1 MSAQA
6 GLCYPYSR
14 AQECAWQPEEAS
26 KALSALASTSTSS
39 VSGVSADNNT
49 LLLSRGHNSNEIPY
63 IRGRYGKNDLNT
75 DDNETS
81 SNIVLILLAG
91 LKDQLKEPLIG
102 MLTCSAI
109 LSLVLGNTADAV
121 SITTALLIVCLV
133 AVVQEYRSNQALE
146 RLNDLMPHTCTVL
159 RDGACL
165 ANLEASQLVV
175 GDLVLLSTGDRVP
188 ADLRL
193 VDGVELAMDESSLT
207 GENTPVHKTS
217 AALSLPAT
225 AHTTTNCALPLP
237 LTEQRNIVF
246 MGTLVCSGRGRALVV
261 AVGKHTEIGKISC
274 ELAEIEERKSPLQ
287 IKIDELGQKLATY
300 SSLFI
305 ALIALLGWMLGKP
318 FLETVTVAVSLA
330 VAAIPEGLPICV
342 TVTLALGVLRMARRN
357 AIVKKL
363 PVVESLGCTTV
374 VASDKT
380 GTLTKNQMTARSV
393 YSLAFPQQKFCFTGV
408 GYVPAGGKLIRDE
421 GIGKNAEIL
430 PTSIEYTALSP
441 ILGVGAICNNASYSA
456 SGVDSVEGRSGPALS
471 GQPTEL
477 ALLVAAM
484 KAGIDD
490 PRPLYHRLQEV
501 PFTSDRKRMEV
512 KARPVG
518 GSHTCFA
525 FTIASDLQE
534 SKMGGSSSDHY
545 LYFVKG
551 MPEAVVGECKTFTES
566 DGSAAILNDFDRQR
580 ALSHARMMA
589 SDGLRVL
596 AMAYG
601 TSLDALT
608 FAGLIGMEDPPRE
621 GVTEAVH
628 SLREGG
634 VTTIMV
640 TGDSK
645 ETAFAVARR
654 CGILGDAG
662 KDISDM
668 EYGATC
674 ALSGAELDGIPTRN
688 LPDSIGGVRIF
699 YRVSP
704 RHKLS
709 LVRALQQHGEIVAM
723 TGDGVNDAT
732 ALKAAD
738 IGIAMGKSGTDV
750 AKEAADVVLTD
761 DDFSTIT
768 QAISEG
774 KGIFF
779 NIRNFLAFQLSTSFA
794 ALAIESIATAIGLPS
809 PLNAMQILWINI
821 IMDGPPAQSL
831 GVEPVDPRILKAK
844 PRKPNENIVTKAL
857 LRRAVTSAIL
867 IVFLTLKVFDNELDD
882 GRVTKRDTTMTFM
895 TFVNCDLFNA
905 YACRS
910 SNRCFYEM
918 NILDNVS
925 FVWAILGSVIG
936 QLAVIYFPPLQKV
949 FQTEALRMKDL
960 LYIIILSSTVL
971 MLDTIRK
978 KFFSFFFSDT
988 VAPASDKKQ
997 DDQVMFDQT
1006 DDLFLTEMNSY
1017 HSKERSRTIRSR
1029 TGSSV
1034 VIT

>member
-1 MSAQA
+1 MVREARWLDYSDDLTKKMMDTHTHTHTHYTQRQRTRRITSTGNPFPSATTNSA
-6 GLCYPYSR
+6 AICTSMVDIYPYSR
-14 AQECAWQPEEAS
+14 AEECAWQPEEAGR
-26 KALSALASTSTSS
+26 ALSAIASTNTNIHANIRANASS
-39 VSGVSADNNT
+39 DNILLARGRNT
-49 LLLSRGHNSNEIPY
+49 HEIPSL
-63 IRGRYGKNDLNT
+63 RVRYGKNDIKNN
-75 DDNETS
+75 DNES
-81 SNIVLILLAG
+81 SDNIVLIIFAG

-121 SITTALLIVCLV
+121 SITTALMIVCLV

-193 VDGVELAMDESSLT
+193 IDGVELAMDESSLT

-217 AALSLPAT
+217 AALSLPAIT
-225 AHTTTNCALPLP
+225 IASVSGKVSLP

-261 AVGKHTEIGKISC
+261 AVGKRTEFGKISC

-305 ALIALLGWMLGKP
+305 ALIALLGWILGQP

-342 TVTLALGVLRMARRN
+342 TVTLALGVLKMARRN

-380 GTLTKNQMTARSV
+380 GTLTKNQMTARMV
-393 YSLAFPQQKFCFTGV
+393 YSLAFPQHNFCFTGV
-408 GYVPAGGKLIRDE
+408 GYDPIGGKLILESSSGGRE
-421 GIGKNAEIL
+421 GKEVGIIA
-430 PTSIEYTALSP
+430 TSIEYTALSP
-441 ILGVGAICNNASYSA
+441 ILSVGAICNNASYSA

-518 GSHTCFA
+518 GSHKCFA

-534 SKMGGSSSDHY
+534 SKMVGRSLDNY

-551 MPEAVVGECKTFTES
+551 MPEAVVGECKTFTSS
-566 DGSAAILNDFDRQR
+566 DGSAATLNDSDRQR

-589 SDGLRVL
+589 NDGLRVL

-621 GVTEAVH
+621 GVAEAVQ

-654 CGILGDAG
+654 CGIVGDSE
-662 KDISDM
+662 KNISDM
-668 EYGATC
+668 EYGAAC
-674 ALSGAELDGIPTRN
+674 ALSGAELDSIPARN
-688 LPDSIGGVRIF
+688 LPVSIGGVLIF

-704 RHKLS
+704 RHKFS
-709 LVRALQQHGEIVAM
+709 LVRALQQRGEIVAM

-732 ALKAAD
+732 ALKVRL
-738 IGIAMGKSGTDV
+738 IN
-750 AKEAADVVLTD
+750 DVVH
-761 DDFSTIT
+761 TIVL
-768 QAISEG
+768 
-774 KGIFF
+774 
-779 NIRNFLAFQLSTSFA
+779 NFVAVITF
-794 ALAIESIATAIGLPS
+794 
-809 PLNAMQILWINI
+809 
-821 IMDGPPAQSL
+821 GPP
-831 GVEPVDPRILKAK
+831 
-844 PRKPNENIVTKAL
+844 
-857 LRRAVTSAIL
+857 
-867 IVFLTLKVFDNELDD
+867 
-882 GRVTKRDTTMTFM
+882 
-895 TFVNCDLFNA
+895 
-905 YACRS
+905 
-910 SNRCFYEM
+910 
-918 NILDNVS
+918 
-925 FVWAILGSVIG
+925 
-936 QLAVIYFPPLQKV
+936 QL
-949 FQTEALRMKDL
+949 
-960 LYIIILSSTVL
+960 
-971 MLDTIRK
+971 
-978 KFFSFFFSDT
+978 
-988 VAPASDKKQ
+988 
-997 DDQVMFDQT
+997 
-1006 DDLFLTEMNSY
+1006 
-1017 HSKERSRTIRSR
+1017 
-1029 TGSSV
+1029 
-1034 VIT
+1034 